1 MADEQM
7 QETMKLFGWKAN
19 PFTFQIMPETYVG
32 YERERETLL
41 AGMASGEKFF
51 LLLGPT
57 GSGKTTFLKN
67 LMMRIDG
74 NAMYVPKP
82 PKKAEEWLQVFD
94 SALRPGLF
102 SFFGKRPRNLYEATE
117 RLEQKFATKKLYLL
131 VDESHEASLDSLEWL
146 RVLADQTPGLSV
158 VLAGLPVFE
167 KMLKEN
173 LETLMKRMTSTI
185 KLTNLTKSETR
196 ELIKRRVE
204 LLGGE
209 DIKPFSGEVVDVIYE
224 RTGGF
229 PREVLRVCNEYVQ
242 NALQKRIS
250 TIDMHFIKQSV
261 EEPRIPLETVDTLPE
276 RQRAVLEILA
286 LKGEMTPSEIIAEL
300 DIEDYKSK
308 GNALRSANN
317 LLGRL
322 MSEGLVE
329 RKRKGKS
336 YRYAVSAKYQTIMV
350 KA

>member
-1 MADEQM
+1 MTDEAK
-7 QETMKLFGWKAN
+7 EPMKLFGWSSN

-32 YERERETLL
+32 YEKERETLL
-41 AGMASGEKFF
+41 TGMASGEKIF
-51 LLLGPT
+51 LILGPT

-67 LMMRIDG
+67 MMMRIQG
-74 NAMYVPKP
+74 NVMYVPKP

-94 SALRPGLF
+94 QALRPGLF
-102 SFFGKRPRNLYEATE
+102 SFFGKKPKNLYEATE

-196 ELIKRRVE
+196 ELIKRRIE
-204 LLGGE
+204 SLGGD
-209 DIKPFSGEVVDVIYE
+209 DIKPFSSEVVDVIYE

-229 PREVLRVCNEYVQ
+229 PREVLRVCNEYIQ
-242 NALQKRIS
+242 EASRRNIA
-250 TIDMHFIKQSV
+250 TIDMHFVKQSV
-261 EEPRIPLETVDTLPE
+261 EEPRIPLETVETLPE
-276 RQRAVLEILA
+276 RQKAVLEILA
-286 LKGEMTPSEIIAEL
+286 LKGEMTPSELIAEL
-300 DIEDYKSK
+300 DIDDYKSK

-317 LLGRL
+317 LLTRL
-322 MSEGLVE
+322 MNEGLVE